1 MRNMTHCAGIAL
13 LAAAA
18 TMGGCNDAATDTAAN
33 EAEAAPTPAET
44 KRSPVKLVGEYKA
57 FLFGPDHT
65 DSSGNKL
72 TEAWQVLR
80 EDRANFHA
88 RGVKQDA
95 DQTDPLFG
103 DPANRDKIEEMV
115 ANGNLTDRMARKI
128 VDGNVLV
135 RAQLYERDGEP
146 ARLDV
151 ILY

>member
-1 MRNMTHCAGIAL
+1 MRNMTHCAGVAL

-18 TMGGCNDAATDTAAN
+18 TLGGCNDAATDAAAS

-57 FLFGPDHT
+57 FLYGPDHT
-65 DSSGNKL
+65 DPSGSTL

-103 DPANRDKIEEMV
+103 DPANREKIEEMV
-115 ANGNLTDRMARKI
+115 ANGNLTDGMARKI
-128 VDGNVLV
+128 VDRDVLV
-135 RAQLYERDGEP
+135 RVQLYERDGEP
-146 ARLDV
+146 ARLDAT
-151 ILY
+151 IY